1 MDANGNSRGDTK
13 DWPQKATLA
22 FLHILNEKT
31 KQIGECSFKSSVW
44 REIDRELHAQSGGE
58 TYGVD
63 CLKSKLNRLR
73 VVYREFSKVLEHT
86 GVSWDPNKNTITAL
100 EEVWQGFKV
109 RKFNI

>member
-1 MDANGNSRGDTK
+1 MGANGNSRGDTK
-13 DWPQKATLA
+13 DWPRKATLA
-22 FLHILNEKT
+22 FLHMLNEKM

-73 VVYREFSKVLEHT
+73 MVYREFSKVLDIP
-86 GVSWDPNKNTITAL
+86 VSIGIQTKIQL
-100 EEVWQGFKV
+100 LHQK
-109 RKFNI
+109 KFGKSSR